1 MSTYSFDQ
9 AMDIMQTKS
18 EANSSTYNVDLN
30 FMLQLP
36 SPFEPYKVRL
46 ATPVSAEVVFDVDF
60 PS

>member
-36 SPFEPYKVRL
+36 SSFLLNLTKCDLQLP
-46 ATPVSAEVVFDVDF
+46 
-60 PS
+60 